1 MEPMIQKTTMRKYHL
16 LAIKSEK
23 DLTKEQE
30 MESRKKNYF
39 ERIEIHYHNFKA
51 QFFLTYPY
59 PRLLYF
65 VIEFQENEKNILTIF
80 TV

>member
-1 MEPMIQKTTMRKYHL
+1 MKPMIQKKMMAKNQL
-16 LAIKSEK
+16 LAIEGEK

-30 MESRKKNYF
+30 MESRKKIDF

-65 VIEFQENEKNILTIF
+65 VIEFQENEKNILTIL